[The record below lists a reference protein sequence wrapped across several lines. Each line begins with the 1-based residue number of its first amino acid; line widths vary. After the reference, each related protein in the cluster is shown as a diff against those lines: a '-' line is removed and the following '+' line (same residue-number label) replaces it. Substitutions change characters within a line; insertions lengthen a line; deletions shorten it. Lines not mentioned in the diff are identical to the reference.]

1 MKLRARVKMGRGFKE
16 GTSTITQTLFQS
28 SVASPAGANRTKSRT
43 KVFGTPVEIPS
54 DKKIGVS
61 VTFENTGSESIY
73 GMFFV
78 EIFYADS
85 LTDSSGDPETDYN
98 TWMEEWE
105 GFDGYISSTTTMNP
119 GDSWTFVGNDPPP
132 ANRWAEGTVIDAGVI
147 VGCVDV
153 STWEAYFYDSLKI
166 TDAVKI
172 IAPTA

>member
-1 MKLRARVKMGRGFKE
+1 MRVIIRGKE
-16 GTSTITQTLFQS
+16 VGEGAGAITRVLFQS
-28 SVASPAGANRTKSRT
+28 GVTSRT
-43 KVFGTPVEIPS
+43 DVKHTKVAGTPVEIHS
-54 DKKIGVS
+54 DKKIKVS

-153 STWEAYFYDSLKI
+153 STWVAYFYDSLKI

-172 IAPTA
+172 IAPSA